1 MAGLVNCSFV
11 TPSVRFT
18 CSWSARFTCPMTL
31 ATVLA
36 EPPIRERLLAQG
48 ADAVGGTPE
57 ALGRVVAAELP
68 KWAKLAKDANIKAD

>member
-1 MAGLVNCSFV
+1 MFV
-11 TPSVRFT
+11 PAKTPKPVIERLNK
-18 CSWSARFTCPMTL
+18 AL
-31 ATVLA
+31 NAVLA
-36 EPPIRERLLAQG
+36 EPLIRERLLAQG